1 VSGAGFT
8 KYGKNPKQAQA
19 LLEYLVSEPAQVWYA
34 DINNEYPV
42 VRGVEI
48 SSALKGF
55 GDYKMDP
62 IDLEIL
68 GQNNRQ
74 AVQLMDR
81 AGWK

>member
-1 VSGAGFT
+1 MSGAGLT
-8 KYGKNPKQAQA
+8 QHGKHPEQAQA
-19 LLEYLVSEPAQVWYA
+19 LLEYLASDPAQAWYA

-42 VRGVEI
+42 VEGVAA
-48 SSALKGF
+48 SAALEGF
-55 GDYKMDP
+55 GRYKMDP
-62 IDLEIL
+62 IALEIL